1 MTNTKYKSVVT
12 YDYKNLY
19 KMKVVESEKEFGFI
33 FKNVTVRKITNQNL
47 TCEILAN
54 CEYNSDDNNPLVT
67 FRIQTSTHD
76 LIENDC
82 DLYIK
87 NLIECKQAIEYFKAI
102 LKEVCK
108 YNVTEQ

>member
-19 KMKVVESEKEFGFI
+19 RMKVVEREKEFGFI
-33 FKNVTVRKITNQNL
+33 FKNVTVRKITDLNF
-47 TCEILAN
+47 TSEILAN
-54 CEYNSDDNNPLVT
+54 CEYNNNDNTPLVR

-76 LIENDC
+76 LFDNDC

-87 NLIECKQAIEYFKAI
+87 NLIECKQAIEYFKGI

-108 YNVTEQ
+108 YNVTE